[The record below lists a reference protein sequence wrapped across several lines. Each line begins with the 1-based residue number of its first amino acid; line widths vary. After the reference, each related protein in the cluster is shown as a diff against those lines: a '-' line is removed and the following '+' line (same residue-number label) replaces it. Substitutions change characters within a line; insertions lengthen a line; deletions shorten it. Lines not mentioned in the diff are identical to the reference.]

1 MLVENIMDKK
11 TISELRDYVL
21 SRIIYFYEYYK
32 NENISE
38 TSFSDWNV
46 RDVIGHIN
54 SWIKFSEDK
63 LESIKLNRPFNDV
76 NGEAGVKQLNQNAY
90 EKNKNE
96 TLENV
101 INESKMILERY
112 KNILDLYSEEELL
125 SDKFPIGFT
134 CELWKYMAMDLGLH
148 PLTHIMYQYIK
159 REDYDEFIEEVRCNK
174 KHFMDFSN
182 NDIKVYYFG
191 ELFENKSEKEKKL
204 HELQCAIK
212 NKGNKLVEEIIKIN
226 ME

>member
-1 MLVENIMDKK
+1 MDKK
-11 TISELRDYVL
+11 TISEFRDYVL
-21 SRIIYFYEYYK
+21 SKIIYFYEHYK
-32 NENISE
+32 KENISE
-38 TSFSDWNV
+38 TSSSDWNV

-76 NGEAGVKQLNQNAY
+76 NGEAGVKQLNQNTY

-101 INESKMILERY
+101 INESKIILEKY
-112 KNILDLYSEEELL
+112 KNMLDLYSEEELL
-125 SDKFPIGFT
+125 SDKFQTVFAG
-134 CELWKYMAMDLGLH
+134 ELWKYMAMDLGIH
-148 PLTHIMYQYIK
+148 PLTHIMYQYMK
-159 REDYDEFIEEVRCNK
+159 REDYDEFIKEVGCNK
-174 KHFMDFSN
+174 KYFMEYSN

-191 ELFENKSEKEKKL
+191 DLFGNMSEKKKRL
-204 HELQCAIK
+204 NELKCIVK
-212 NKGNKLVEEIIKIN
+212 NKNNELVEEIIKIN